1 MKPKHED
8 LASSI
13 LQIIEFDYEGCPKF
27 TPGLSDPNTFAMVAA
42 SDQLQR
48 IEKLCLEALE
58 EKEKAKLM
66 MKPKDFEK
74 FRMKRPEGQPLLML
88 VHDDIMFSAED
99 RPTVE
104 EAQRLRDEFAK
115 NFPTLEEKLQELR
128 AQAFQAQG
136 S

>member
-1 MKPKHED
+1 
-8 LASSI
+8 
-13 LQIIEFDYEGCPKF
+13 
-27 TPGLSDPNTFAMVAA
+27 
-42 SDQLQR
+42 
-48 IEKLCLEALE
+48 
-58 EKEKAKLM
+58 M

-74 FRMKRPEGQPLLML
+74 FRMKAPEPTPLASNLSTPAIFGTDYGMDTKSL
-88 VHDDIMFSAED
+88 LETFPPED